1 MHAVESSDPAGL
13 VVPLPGISRL
23 QGSVGYASAAAPGKA
38 NEDFCAVSIPSD
50 ADGMERGAVL
60 AVADGVSG
68 AGSARVAA
76 EATVRSLVRDYYATS
91 REWSVGRAL
100 DRLLCAMNDWLW
112 AENARYPDQD
122 SVVCAVSLVVL
133 RAQRYYLAH
142 VGDTRVYRARGA
154 VFQQLTTDHTW
165 QRRDMRH
172 VLRRAVGL
180 DRRGPSAR
188 RRVSDGDGWGV
199 GGAGRPDHDR
209 DLAARVGS
217 THGSTDAGERF
228 PRASG
233 CIYGTQR
240 CHGDRVPC
248 RRTRVRRDDGTGD
261 AFEHCTGAWRNCP
274 GRGPPCDSPSLSLPS
289 RRNVDILC
297 QQLAIP
303 SESSI
308 VRAGEP
314 FPHIETTEET

>member
-180 DRRGPSAR
+180 DRHLVADFA
-188 RRVSDGDGWGV
+188 DGDLQRGDVFLMVTDGV
-199 GGAGRPDHDR
+199 WEVLGDPTMTEILPRGLDPHT
-209 DLAARVGS
+209 AARTLVSASREHQAAYMGRN
-217 THGSTDAGERF
+217 DATAIVF
-228 PRASG
+228 
-233 CIYGTQR
+233 
-240 CHGDRVPC
+240 H
-248 RRTRVRRDDGTGD
+248 
-261 AFEHCTGAWRNCP
+261 
-274 GRGPPCDSPSLSLPS
+274 
-289 RRNVDILC
+289 VD
-297 QQLAIP
+297 
-303 SESSI
+303 
-308 VRAGEP
+308 EP
-314 FPHIETTEET
+314 A